1 MFYILRG
8 IYWLSFI
15 FFILFGWNWG
25 IAAFGIDQMMCLVL
39 ALLLLRF
46 WPSGGFIFT
55 VCWLGYLF
63 FTRFQTAVTVL
74 NWILVGILALEG
86 FLLWREEYCFKKTKA
101 LLKKIRQGF
110 SKNVTNK

>member
-39 ALLLLRF
+39 ALRLLRF

-63 FTRFQTAVTVL
+63 FTRFQTAVTAL
-74 NWILVGILALEG
+74 NWVLVGILALEG
-86 FLLWREEYCFKKTKA
+86 FFLWREEYSFKKTKA
-101 LLKKIRQGF
+101 LLRKIRQGF
-110 SKNVTNK
+110 LKSITNK